1 MQFNQSDDVQGTLN
15 MNIDHSALND
25 TTRDRIESMVRD
37 NRVML
42 FMKGTPQ
49 TPMCGFSART
59 ISALDSI
66 TPEYQTFNV
75 LEDEDIREG
84 IKVYG
89 NWPTI
94 PQLYIDGEL
103 VGGCDIVVGMFNS
116 GELHTALGM
125 EAPDR
130 TPPEIHI
137 SDEAAKNIRE
147 AMQGHEGIAVHFQ
160 VDANWG
166 AQLNLGPAQG
176 NEISTHANGIEVLM
190 DIATAQR
197 ARGARIDWV
206 ESIHG
211 EGLGVDL
218 PLAPPPV
225 RQMSVKELAETLK
238 ANEVTLVDVRGQDE
252 RERANIEPS
261 ILLDQESLAALEAM
275 PKDSKL
281 AFYCHT
287 GVRSQGVAEH
297 FRKKGFTDVSNVAGG
312 IEAWSTEIDPSVP
325 RY

>member
-1 MQFNQSDDVQGTLN
+1 
-15 MNIDHSALND
+15 MNSENSALSQA
-25 TTRDRIESMVRD
+25 TRDRIEALIRE
-37 NRVML
+37 NRIML

-49 TPMCGFSART
+49 QPMCGFSART

-66 TPEYQTFNV
+66 TPDYASCNV
-75 LEDEDIREG
+75 LEDEEIREG
-84 IKVYG
+84 IKEYG

-103 VGGCDIVVGMFNS
+103 VGGCDIVTGMFNS

-125 EAPDR
+125 EQPDR
-130 TPPEIHI
+130 TPPEITI
-137 SDEAAKNIRE
+137 TDEAASKITE
-147 AMQGHEGIAVHFQ
+147 AMQGHDGIAVHFQ
-160 VDANWG
+160 VDANWN
-166 AQLNLGPAQG
+166 AQLNLGPPQG
-176 NEISTHANGIEVLM
+176 NEIRAVANGIDVLM

-197 ARGARIDWV
+197 ARGASIDWV

-225 RQMSVKELAETLK
+225 KQMTVAQLSERLNSDELT
-238 ANEVTLVDVRGQDE
+238 VVDVRGEDE
-252 RERANIEPS
+252 RERAVIEPS
-261 ILLDQESLAALEAM
+261 LHLDKDSLARLEAL
-275 PKDSKL
+275 PKDSEI

-297 FRKKGFTDVSNVAGG
+297 FRKKGFTNIYNISGG
-312 IEAWSTEIDPSVP
+312 IDAWSKEIDPEVP
-325 RY
+325 VY